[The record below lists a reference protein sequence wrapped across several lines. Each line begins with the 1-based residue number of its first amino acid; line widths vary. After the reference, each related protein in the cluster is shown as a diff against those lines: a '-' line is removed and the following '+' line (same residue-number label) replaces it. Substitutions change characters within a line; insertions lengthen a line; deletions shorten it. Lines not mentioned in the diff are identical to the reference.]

1 MVREIDVPAEQA
13 FTPTVTVRL
22 DQRAT
27 DAVLAGLLGI
37 DRRAGQR
44 PPDRRHVRRRLV
56 GHRRRPGHGLDHP
69 VRPGGRLDARRAG
82 RGPDCPS

>member
-1 MVREIDVPAEQA
+1 MVREITVPAAQA

-37 DRRAGQR
+37 TGAQASARLTGAPSAAGWSATDGDPATAWITPFGQR
-44 PPDRRHVRRRLV
+44 
-56 GHRRRPGHGLDHP
+56 
-69 VRPGGRLDARRAG
+69 GRLDARRAG
-82 RGPDCPS
+82 RRPRCPS